1 MEQQFGEFQA
11 AMDKETKEFDL
22 MGEQRGG
29 AAGEYS
35 KLCPVWGRER
45 ALHQYAY
52 LIFVLGQYICLS
64 YHYRDI
70 PPDLR

>member
-29 AAGEYS
+29 AVGEYS
-35 KLCPVWGRER
+35 KLCPVWGEREHYTNVLTLFSYW
-45 ALHQYAY
+45 AS
-52 LIFVLGQYICLS
+52 IFV
-64 YHYRDI
+64 
-70 PPDLR
+70 

>member
-29 AAGEYS
+29 AAGEYG
-35 KLCPVWGRER
+35 KLCPVWARER
-45 ALHQYAY
+45 EHYTNILTLFSYWAS
-52 LIFVLGQYICLS
+52 IFV
-64 YHYRDI
+64 
-70 PPDLR
+70 

>member
-29 AAGEYS
+29 AAGEYGTRHYTNILALFLYWVESNARKRPVYWS
-35 KLCPVWGRER
+35 KLS
-45 ALHQYAY
+45 L
-52 LIFVLGQYICLS
+52 
-64 YHYRDI
+64 
-70 PPDLR
+70 

>member
-29 AAGEYS
+29 AAGEYG
-35 KLCPVWGRER
+35 KLCPVWGR
-45 ALHQYAY
+45 
-52 LIFVLGQYICLS
+52 
-64 YHYRDI
+64 
-70 PPDLR
+70 